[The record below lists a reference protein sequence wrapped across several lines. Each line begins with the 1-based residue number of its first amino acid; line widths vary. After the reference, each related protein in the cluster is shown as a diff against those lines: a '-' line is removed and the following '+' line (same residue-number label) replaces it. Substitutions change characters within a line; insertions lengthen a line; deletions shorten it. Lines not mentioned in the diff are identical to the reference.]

1 MEALHSPQEVATFS
15 ASPIGWV
22 SPRFNTLRRISSLSQ
37 LTLFWVSIS
46 NITNWQDIE
55 KMSHTVRRERK
66 EAALEILVKQGA
78 KPIDSAVPALTI
90 FQLLVIACN
99 YLNPQDPQKAY
110 RQLYLQ
116 LDRMR
121 AGVRL
126 TIRQGDNHSAGSQL
140 AGESF
145 GAGAEL
151 PDLEPP
157 GPAAEDGT
165 RGCR

>member
-1 MEALHSPQEVATFS
+1 
-15 ASPIGWV
+15 
-22 SPRFNTLRRISSLSQ
+22 
-37 LTLFWVSIS
+37 
-46 NITNWQDIE
+46 
-55 KMSHTVRRERK
+55 MSHTVRRERK

-99 YLNPQDPQKAY
+99 YLNPEEPQKAY

-121 AGVRL
+121 AGIQL

-140 AGESF
+140 VGESF